1 MNSILAVV
9 EVLKEHSNILIT
21 SGTIG
26 SAYNFEK
33 RFSSLPQ
40 VYHQFAPLDS
50 IICVRRFLGHF
61 KPETSCF
68 VESEIWPNL
77 LYEASLHS
85 KVLSLNTSLSPKS
98 LARWLKMPSVF
109 AWVFGRFSAIL
120 PSSKALSVKL
130 CEVGFKNVHFF
141 GNLKY
146 GANIN
151 VQLVPEVKE
160 LNGKFVIVFASLH
173 LGEEALVAEAIKH
186 LIFEKNLAIVILPRH
201 INFAT
206 QMAESLLKNGIS
218 CKFRSKGEK
227 FSEGKVYMADTLGE
241 ALSFFKTS
249 KIVFIGG
256 SLLPI
261 GGHNIIEPAIFGNA
275 LIMGKFYFKM
285 KEIAD
290 EFLKQNALITI
301 EPEEVL
307 KTITNLLENGVKLKE
322 MGLNAKEI
330 CKNYEGIAGKVAN
343 FILSCEK
350 SSTKSSSKSF
360 LEFGKK
366 SIKKS
371 SKKC

>member
-1 MNSILAVV
+1 MNSVLAVV
-9 EVLKEHSNILIT
+9 EILKEHSNVLIT

-33 RFSSLPQ
+33 KFSGFSR
-40 VYHQFAPLDS
+40 VFHQFAPLDS
-50 IICVRRFLGHF
+50 IICVKRFLRHF
-61 KPETSCF
+61 QPEVSCF

-98 LARWLKMPSVF
+98 LARWLKMPSIF
-109 AWVFGRFSAIL
+109 AWVFGRFGAIL
-120 PSSKALSVKL
+120 PSSHALSVKL
-130 CEVGFKNVHFF
+130 SEVGFKNVHFF

-146 GANIN
+146 DANIN
-151 VQLVPEVKE
+151 VELVPEVKE
-160 LNGKFVIVFASLH
+160 LKGKFVIVFASLH
-173 LGEEALVAEAIKH
+173 LGEEALVLQTIKH
-186 LIFEKNLAIVILPRH
+186 LVLEKNLAVVILPRH

-206 QMAESLLKNGIS
+206 QIAQNLLKNGIS
-218 CKFRSKGEK
+218 CTFRSRGEK
-227 FSEGKVYMADTLGE
+227 FLQGKVYMADTLGE

-285 KEIAD
+285 KEVAN
-290 EFLKQNALITI
+290 EFLGQKALTI
-301 EPEEVL
+301 VEPSINSDEL
-307 KTITNLLENGVKLKE
+307 LNSITNLLEDEAKLKE

-330 CKNYEGIAGKVAN
+330 CKNYEGVAKEVAG
-343 FILSCEK
+343 FILSFAK
-350 SSTKSSSKSF
+350 SSTKSF

-366 SIKKS
+366 SIKK
-371 SKKC
+371 C